1 MALARRWSW
10 RMDRRD
16 AAHANDR
23 RHVSND
29 RSDQTAHSGT
39 GVRSGGDRGGRRFL
53 FAAAGQ
59 LCDGRGIVKERIQ
72 AARCSLTRR
81 FIVFFHEPVG
91 ARWIVSLEHV
101 PKKLPDFF
109 DSAEEGSCK

>member
-10 RMDRRD
+10 RVDRRG
-16 AAHANDR
+16 AALANDR
-23 RHVSND
+23 RHVSDD
-29 RSDQTAHSGT
+29 RCDRTAYSRT

-59 LCDGRGIVKERIQ
+59 LCHGRGVVKERIQ
-72 AARCSLTRR
+72 AARCSLRR
-81 FIVFFHEPVG
+81 RSVVFFHEPVG

-101 PKKLPDFF
+101 PKKLLAFF
-109 DSAEEGSCK
+109 DSAEEDWCK